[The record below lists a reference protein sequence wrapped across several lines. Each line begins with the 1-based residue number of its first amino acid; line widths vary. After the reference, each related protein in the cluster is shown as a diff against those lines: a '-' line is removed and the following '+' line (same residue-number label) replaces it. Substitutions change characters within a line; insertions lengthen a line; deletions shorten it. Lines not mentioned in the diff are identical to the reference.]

1 MEKRRIITIISAA
14 VVVGGAGYFTYTSIR
29 NKNEKN
35 QIFKILD
42 SDVGSYGGV
51 EDFSDVFA
59 GDAYINKIK
68 LKYPT
73 IIKLKDTYV
82 TDARKELYDAIR
94 RVVGWGDDSGFG
106 TNEEAIKA
114 VFRSLKD
121 KIQIA
126 QVAQSYR
133 NNYKINLL
141 EALKG
146 EMDVKSDDMK
156 ELFNII
162 KAKPNFRVN

>member
-1 MEKRRIITIISAA
+1 MEKKTVITIISSA
-14 VVVGGAGYFTYTSIR
+14 VVLGGVGYLTYTSIR
-29 NKNEKN
+29 NKKEKN
-35 QIFKILD
+35 QIFEILN
-42 SDVGSYGGV
+42 SNTGGYGGV
-51 EDFSDVFA
+51 EDFSDVFT

-82 TDARKELYDAIR
+82 TDARKELYNAIK

-133 NNYKINLL
+133 NNYSENLL